1 MRLGEVE
8 LFYCFP
14 IFYKTLRKS
23 QVHPWALELIFF
35 SQAWQYASPVSVGVG
50 KGD

>member
-1 MRLGEVE
+1 MKLGEVG

-14 IFYKTLRKS
+14 VFYKTLRKS
-23 QVHPWALELIFF
+23 PVLLWASELIFF
-35 SQAWQYASPVSVGVG
+35 QARQCASPVSVGVG